1 MFLYV
6 MIISGL
12 KTSRLIFHYM
22 MQERDIRRQF
32 EKFLFWAKIKKNNS
46 KVKVIY
52 YLKYSGTD
60 NGLTFT
66 SPNWETSPRL
76 ESVSMKI
83 LTWHKTSSFFD
94 LILNIMF
101 SFDPEFSELQFQKSQ
116 MCHPNILLHHSTIQ
130 IYPNCLQSQNIHLTS

>member
-1 MFLYV
+1 MGGKHLIWSFTIWCRKGIL
-6 MIISGL
+6 GDNL
-12 KTSRLIFHYM
+12 KSFFSELRL
-22 MQERDIRRQF
+22 
-32 EKFLFWAKIKKNNS
+32 KKIYS

-83 LTWHKTSSFFD
+83 LTWHKTSIFFS
-94 LILNIMF
+94 LILDFMF

-130 IYPNCLQSQNIHLTS
+130 IYPNCLQSQNLHLTS

>member
-32 EKFLFWAKIKKNNS
+32 EKFLFWAKIKKIYS

-83 LTWHKTSSFFD
+83 LTWHKTSIFFD
-94 LILNIMF
+94 LILNFMF
-101 SFDPEFSELQFQKSQ
+101 SLTLSFQSSNFRNHKCVTPTS
-116 MCHPNILLHHSTIQ
+116 CCIILLSRFIQ
-130 IYPNCLQSQNIHLTS
+130 TAYNSEIFI